1 MAPSPKPDRAGNRLQ
16 PRRVRTDL
24 LVLGSLC
31 AVLFFLWPTTHGL
44 TNWQE
49 GIRALAASD
58 MDTRGTW
65 ITPTVH
71 GQPYLAK
78 PPMVY
83 WLQLALA
90 QATGSTVSVL
100 HLRLVV
106 AIAASLGVAL
116 TYLAGRRILR
126 DPALDASP
134 TDDANGSRAWAD
146 HAAFWAAAMLA
157 TGILYARSGRI
168 GELDILLVP
177 FVVGGA
183 WAGFEAWRSHLERK
197 RTHWPAVAALMC
209 CAAGATLTKGPPGA
223 MVLFF
228 AACMGPALQQL
239 TRLVRAP
246 GVGPFKELF
255 VAWSRMHPI
264 GLALVAG
271 GSLWGWGRLVAADIG
286 ADAVRT
292 AASAEAAD
300 NLRFFVADA
309 PLNNLEASAYGVGLG
324 SITAIIAL
332 VWLIK
337 DRPKLPIGAWVIA
350 AWLGLTMIAM
360 SVLGKGVPRYLT
372 PVWPAIALLGGM
384 WLASAR
390 RDLRIGPVLVR
401 ITGVLV
407 VILAIGQGVWYGIG
421 REHFSPERSPRDLI
435 AQLLETPGIEP
446 DNLVAIDFWHPA
458 VDVYAGQLVEPYMLC
473 GPETSFTIGT
483 SSPLEALRT
492 RAADHPLIALIRESQ
507 PPNSPSNRDL
517 PPPIDLLR
525 AHRFTVEP
533 IDTPSG
539 FRIDSLRTRV
549 RGYWVSADRT
559 AVRDPGG

>member
-1 MAPSPKPDRAGNRLQ
+1 LQ

-24 LVLGSLC
+24 LLLGSMC

-58 MDTRGTW
+58 MDQRGTW

-71 GQPYLAK
+71 GEPYLAK

-90 QATGSTVSVL
+90 KATGSPVSVL

-106 AIAASLGVAL
+106 ALAATLGVAL
-116 TYLAGRRILR
+116 TYLAGRRIFR
-126 DPALDASP
+126 DPTLDASLAEG
-134 TDDANGSRAWAD
+134 ANGSTAWAD
-146 HAAFWAAAMLA
+146 HAAFWSAAMLA
-157 TGILYARSGRI
+157 TGILYVRSGRI

-183 WAGFEAWRSHLERK
+183 WAGFEAWRSHLIHK
-197 RTHWPAVAALMC
+197 RTNWLAVAALML

-228 AACMGPALQQL
+228 ASCMGPALQQL
-239 TRLVRAP
+239 AVLVRAP

-255 VAWSRMHPI
+255 VAWSRMHPV
-264 GLALVAG
+264 GLAIVAV
-271 GSLWGWGRLVAADIG
+271 GSLWGWGKLVANDIG

-292 AASAEAAD
+292 AAGAEAAD

-309 PLNNLEASAYGVGLG
+309 PLNNLEASSYGVGLG
-324 SITAIIAL
+324 SIAAIIAL
-332 VWLIK
+332 IWLIK
-337 DRPKLPIGAWVIA
+337 DRPKLPVGAWVIA

-384 WLASAR
+384 WLATAI
-390 RDLRIGPVLVR
+390 RDLRIGLVLVR
-401 ITGVLV
+401 ITGALV

-421 REHFSPERSPRDLI
+421 REHYSPQRSPRDLI
-435 AQLLETPGIEP
+435 AQLLEMPNI
-446 DNLVAIDFWHPA
+446 DADDLVAIDFWHPA

-483 SSPLEALRT
+483 SAPLESLRS
-492 RAADHPLIALIRESQ
+492 RVADGPVVALIRESQ
-507 PPNSPSNRDL
+507 PPNSPANRDL

-525 AHRFTVEP
+525 AHGFTVDP
-533 IDTPSG
+533 IETDAG

-549 RGYWVSADRT
+549 RGFWISVDRT
-559 AVRDPGG
+559 AVRDPDA